1 MTHSV
6 GTVLVSNVK
15 IRLLRAGSGP
25 KVVFLHGEL
34 GKVFPGRKADPAGG
48 KDRHRGAHLH
58 RAIYQATGC
67 ADRQQLDFVPKA

>member
-1 MTHSV
+1 MM
-6 GTVLVSNVK
+6 
-15 IRLLRAGSGP
+15 LLGFIGLGVAFRQKSSWE
-25 KVVFLHGEL
+25 KYFLAE
-34 GKVFPGRKADPAGG
+34 RSTPAGG